1 MKTKKLISLIL
12 AAVMLVGFSAMC
24 ISCDGNDTP
33 DDKKDKIIVSV
44 EVYYTDSD
52 GAEAIFLRNNELE
65 VDAGIS
71 VNDALIALINAREA
85 TYVAL
90 SDGSVDSITFGG
102 DTIKQHSAAV
112 SSNADSATFKN
123 THFVWTVNGAT
134 PENATSVTCKVNDGD
149 KIVYKLVT
157 EEQTVTQ

>member
-90 SDGSVDSITFGG
+90 SDGSVD
-102 DTIKQHSAAV
+102 
-112 SSNADSATFKN
+112 
-123 THFVWTVNGAT
+123 
-134 PENATSVTCKVNDGD
+134 
-149 KIVYKLVT
+149 
-157 EEQTVTQ
+157 